1 MPTSCDARGGY
12 PGLAHGLGPVQPC
25 PERRRRK
32 AARSRRRCP
41 ASLGPAVLGPAPWAV
56 ADFPSNSDPSKKTLV
71 STSFERYLAS
81 VASTFPSLR
90 GAPLHPWEAFPS
102 WAEGLEPKSAA
113 WWAARFIIAF
123 RLARLRGWASQRRG
137 PDVVV
142 NYGFDI
148 FEAQAAWTDGDRQA
162 AAYWLMTC
170 GTRPRS
176 VEPATVE
183 CGCEPPLRIS
193 IDLITHGGKNIV
205 CHACTCPFTLA
216 GIAHGSAD
224 E

>member
-1 MPTSCDARGGY
+1 LRFALLGY
-12 PGLAHGLGPVQPC
+12 
-25 PERRRRK
+25 
-32 AARSRRRCP
+32 
-41 ASLGPAVLGPAPWAV
+41 
-56 ADFPSNSDPSKKTLV
+56 ADGQAND
-71 STSFERYLAS
+71 
-81 VASTFPSLR
+81 
-90 GAPLHPWEAFPS
+90 G
-102 WAEGLEPKSAA
+102 
-113 WWAARFIIAF
+113 
-123 RLARLRGWASQRRG
+123 G

-162 AAYWLMTC
+162 AAYWLVTC